1 MESFPK
7 AALIVLGLFCLAVN
21 VLSAQTPAQD
31 ALVDVGGHKL
41 NVRVMGTPTPGVPTV
56 VFESGLG
63 SPLDAWGTVPADLAG
78 ATKTVAYERAGIGKS
93 EPGTDAPTI
102 RHIATELHL
111 LLTKIDTPP
120 PYLLV
125 GHSYG
130 GPIIHTFA
138 AMFPREI
145 AGLVYV
151 DPTDFTQTDAD
162 MLALWEQA
170 GNKNGRDEL
179 RKMQEKIIAAA
190 PAGVQA
196 EAREVDRVERGGFTE
211 FREAGE
217 APDVP
222 TIVLLAGKNQTL
234 PPGMTF
240 PGDAARWFQ
249 ASLAQRLDH
258 FQRLAQRGAN
268 GTLVMTSKSSHF
280 IQTSEPELVAWAIRR
295 ALSSAT
301 PHPELERFVGEYPL
315 APTFAIT
322 ITRDGDKLF
331 AQATGQP
338 SFQLFAESA
347 MTFSLKVVN
356 AQIEFETNDAGTATA
371 LVLVQ
376 NGRRQRAPKAK

>member
-1 MESFPK
+1 MKYLPE
-7 AALIVLGLFCLAVN
+7 AALIVFWWSCIAAS

-41 NVRVMGTPTPGVPTV
+41 NVRLMGTAKPGTPTV

-63 SPLDAWGTVPADLAG
+63 SPVDTWGSVPADLAG
-78 ATKTVAYERAGIGKS
+78 TTKTVAYERAGIGKS

-102 RHIATELHL
+102 KHIATELHL
-111 LLTKIDTPP
+111 LLTKTDTPP
-120 PYLLV
+120 PYVLV

-138 AMFPREI
+138 AMFPNEI

-162 MLALWEQA
+162 IFALWEQA
-170 GNKNGRDEL
+170 GNRNGRDEL
-179 RKMQEKIIAAA
+179 RKMQNQLIATA

-196 EAREVDRVERGGFTE
+196 EAREVDRVERGGFAE
-211 FREAGE
+211 FRAAGE

-222 TIVLLAGKNQTL
+222 TIILLAGKNQPL

-249 ASLAQRLDH
+249 VSLAQRLDH
-258 FQRLAQRGAN
+258 FQRLAQHGAN

-280 IQTSEPELVAWAIRR
+280 IQTSEPELVTWAIRR
-295 ALSSAT
+295 ALLSAT

-315 APTFAIT
+315 APTFVIT
-322 ITRDGDKLF
+322 ITRDGEKLLV
-331 AQATGQP
+331 QATGQP

-347 MTFSLKVVN
+347 MTFSLKAVN
-356 AQIEFETNDAGTATA
+356 ARIEFETDDAGTVTA

-376 NGRRQRAPKAK
+376 NGRRQRAPKAR